1 MTTAWPLLRA
11 WLARL
16 RQPKAMV
23 PPAKAKASAKNRL
36 ERLMQ
41 DEGLSRTQARRVIRR
56 FYEESTHA

>member
-1 MTTAWPLLRA
+1 MTTWWPLVRA

-16 RQPKAMV
+16 RNPASKV
-23 PPAKAKASAKNRL
+23 PPAKAKANARNLL

-56 FYEESTHA
+56 FYEESMP